1 MTEEHLKDRQLDV
14 SCRGITP
21 IQTELSR
28 SFPGAFLKLEYIAVT
43 DAYYQHWVETEGS
56 GVKFHHVCRSAL
68 SSCK

>member
-1 MTEEHLKDRQLDV
+1 VYKRQYHADSDGACL
-14 SCRGITP
+14 
-21 IQTELSR
+21 ELSR
-28 SFPGAFLKLEYIAVT
+28 SFPGAFLKLEYMGVT